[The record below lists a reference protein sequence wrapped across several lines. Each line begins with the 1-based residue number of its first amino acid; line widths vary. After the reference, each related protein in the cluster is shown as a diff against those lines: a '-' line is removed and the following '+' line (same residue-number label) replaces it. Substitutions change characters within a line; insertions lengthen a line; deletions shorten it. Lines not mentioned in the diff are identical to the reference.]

1 MYLLS
6 PEVLEFAEIPVFVSG
21 EYDVG
26 QDGRYRCLR
35 LRHSQ
40 MLYGHSMVQAF
51 ADQHPLGI
59 LMKQT
64 RVLPGQLRTNP
75 IFLETIVLVY
85 LNTATP

>member
-1 MYLLS
+1 
-6 PEVLEFAEIPVFVSG
+6 
-21 EYDVG
+21 
-26 QDGRYRCLR
+26 
-35 LRHSQ
+35 

-85 LNTATP
+85 LNTATTYTDTKVNRVYVFILLLTGFCNN